1 MTCLSRILII
11 GGYGRF
17 GGQVAKMLADRGDT
31 TLLIAG
37 RSLEKAAVF
46 CADLK
51 VAAQLVPMAFDREGD
66 LLGQISAAAPDLIID
81 ASGPFQIYGRDPYR
95 VVKAAL
101 TCSICYIDLA
111 DGADFVAG
119 ITVFDDEAKA
129 RGFFIL
135 SGVSSYP
142 ALTAAAVDELARDM
156 VRIDGIWT
164 GIAPSPRAGFGL
176 NVVRAI
182 ASYAGKPIKI
192 RHKGEIKVAHA
203 LTETRRATIAPPR
216 YLPLSSRRFA
226 LVDAPDLQVL
236 SHRWPSLRSAWAG
249 AGVEPDALYLLL
261 IGAAW
266 LVRLRLLRSLSPVAA
281 LMHRCLN
288 LWSWGEHRSGMIVVV
303 TGVDQTDH
311 RVDRSWH
318 LLAEGDAGPI
328 IPAMASAALIG
339 RCDHDGRPKVGARP
353 AIADLMLSDFRPF
366 FDRFD
371 IRWGVRHAGVSG
383 PLYQRLLGA
392 GWERLPAILRAMH
405 D

>member
-17 GGQVAKMLADRGDT
+17 GGQVAKLLADRADT

-119 ITVFDDEAKA
+119 ITAFDDEAKA
-129 RGFFIL
+129 RGIFIL

-203 LTETRRATIAPPR
+203 L
-216 YLPLSSRRFA
+216 
-226 LVDAPDLQVL
+226 
-236 SHRWPSLRSAWAG
+236 
-249 AGVEPDALYLLL
+249 
-261 IGAAW
+261 
-266 LVRLRLLRSLSPVAA
+266 
-281 LMHRCLN
+281 
-288 LWSWGEHRSGMIVVV
+288 
-303 TGVDQTDH
+303 
-311 RVDRSWH
+311 
-318 LLAEGDAGPI
+318 
-328 IPAMASAALIG
+328 
-339 RCDHDGRPKVGARP
+339 
-353 AIADLMLSDFRPF
+353 
-366 FDRFD
+366 
-371 IRWGVRHAGVSG
+371 
-383 PLYQRLLGA
+383 
-392 GWERLPAILRAMH
+392 
-405 D
+405 